1 MSFPVDGRLAAA
13 WALAVALCLSA
24 QTPALAQLQHM
35 LSQRA
40 DAEDSHEEAA
50 GSDVGDFALDPHM
63 YWSVL
68 DVDAAALANL
78 SARATAAPL
87 ASGVQGG
94 ATQWNRTE
102 RRDGSAAITAKRQLP
117 TVWDTRVGIDLNVAP
132 QPSPIETPDRL
143 LAATSSDR
151 PGGAAWASTTAP
163 ALNLPIGWD
172 KASIDARLD
181 PSQEQGKLGSRVSK
195 SVPLNDQLSVTM
207 ESGFAVTHLR
217 TQPLPSELSGGHA
230 TTIYDTER
238 LAKLSILGTGTT
250 LAAGTKKST
259 ADDIWLNS
267 LSAEQKL
274 PGGLSITG
282 TFSETREGDT
292 SKSLTAGFKRTW

>member
-13 WALAVALCLSA
+13 WALALALCLSA

-35 LSQRA
+35 LSQKA
-40 DAEDSHEEAA
+40 EAEDSHEEAA
-50 GSDVGDFALDPHM
+50 GSDVGDFALDPDM
-63 YWSVL
+63 DWSVL
-68 DVDAAALANL
+68 DVDAAALASM
-78 SARATAAPL
+78 SARAAAPL
-87 ASGVQGG
+87 ASGAQSG

-117 TVWDTRVGIDLNVAP
+117 TVWDTRVGVDLNVAP
-132 QPSPIETPDRL
+132 QPSPIETPERL

-151 PGGAAWASTTAP
+151 SDGAAWASTTAP
-163 ALNLPIGWD
+163 ALNFPIGWD

-181 PSQEQGKLGSRVSK
+181 PAQEQGKLGSRVSK
-195 SVPLNDQLSVTM
+195 SVPLNEQLSVTM
-207 ESGFAVTHLR
+207 ESGFAITHLR

-230 TTIYDTER
+230 ATIYDTER
-238 LAKLSILGTGTT
+238 LAKLNIRGTGTT
-250 LAAGTKKST
+250 LAAGMKKST

-282 TFSETREGDT
+282 TISETREGDT